1 MALRELWIYCI
12 FFFQKICTT
21 ISRNWWESPN
31 HGSCLQMHCPNQFWV
46 AGAPGSLGP
55 RTPNEISFFH
65 NLLENLHTAFK
76 LHLSTSRRKAGYS
89 QAPGEAN
96 KTPTPQQPAE
106 MSAFLQVN
114 SVCSEPSAECALG
127 FILNMEPYPWEKG
140 WLGGNMWL
148 LTTCQLQKIGLTFIR
163 KRGQAGAQQAAFHQG
178 RRREKTQC

>member
-1 MALRELWIYCI
+1 MDLLY
-12 FFFQKICTT
+12 FFFQKVCTT

-31 HGSCLQMHCPNQFWV
+31 RGSCLQMHCPNQFRV

-96 KTPTPQQPAE
+96 KTPTLQQPAE
-106 MSAFLQVN
+106 MSASLQVN
-114 SVCSEPSAECALG
+114 SICSEPSAECALG

-148 LTTCQLQKIGLTFIR
+148 LTTCQLQKIGLTFIG
-163 KRGQAGAQQAAFHQG
+163 KREPSRLPSTKDGEGKKRNVRLPCIDH
-178 RRREKTQC
+178 